1 MSTLQ
6 LSEDVKKLVIFR
18 LETLPADKKVSI
30 GSAGE
35 FSKDE
40 LVMHVK
46 NGDDIGKKIIEVELE
61 FLRAIKEGAFYE

>member
-1 MSTLQ
+1 MSKLQ

>member
-1 MSTLQ
+1 MSKSQ
-6 LSEDVKKLVIFR
+6 ISEDVKKLVIFR
-18 LETLPADKKVSI
+18 LETLPADKKISI

-46 NGDDIGKKIIEVELE
+46 SGDDIGKKIVEVELE

>member
-1 MSTLQ
+1 MSKSQ
-6 LSEDVKKLVIFR
+6 ISEDVKKLVIFR
-18 LETLPADKKVSI
+18 LETLPADKKISI

-46 NGDDIGKKIIEVELE
+46 NGDDIGKKIVEVELE